1 MVIFIFFLFKL
12 ANTCDEYLVSGVRY
26 RVPDSA
32 FSSSSEFG
40 SVYRHIYSRLNTQAG
55 VGAWCARHND
65 EHQWIAVDLGMYRNV
80 QL

>member
-32 FSSSSEFG
+32 LSSSSEYDSYHG
-40 SVYRHIYSRLNTQAG
+40 HIRSRLNMQVG
-55 VGAWCARHND
+55 GGAWCAQHND
-65 EHQWIAVDLGMYRNV
+65 EHQWIAVNLGMYRKV